1 MEEAEDSSLIS
12 PTTFEQSPVRNQKI
26 LPQSIPS
33 EEVEDFSPVS
43 PIHPKKK
50 KKSPARKLLPQSPQQ
65 TMKEAEDSSLVD
77 HTSTLLLSESIHNIP
92 Q

>member
-50 KKSPARKLLPQSPQQ
+50 KKISSEEASSSKSSANHEGSRRFFPSGSHIYTTPQ
-65 TMKEAEDSSLVD
+65 
-77 HTSTLLLSESIHNIP
+77 
-92 Q
+92 